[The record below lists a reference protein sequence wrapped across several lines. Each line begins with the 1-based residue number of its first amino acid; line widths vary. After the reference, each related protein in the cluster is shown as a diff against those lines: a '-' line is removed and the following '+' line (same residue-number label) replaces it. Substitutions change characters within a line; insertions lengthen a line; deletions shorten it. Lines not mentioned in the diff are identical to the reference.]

1 MAALGWG
8 SGGEGR
14 RGGCCPHVWGMGW
27 DGGCVLCHGGGG
39 GAAQPPRAAHPSPTA
54 GCTHA
59 PRHGPEHNAHSRA
72 HAAQPPH
79 GTRHRGGGGLPL
91 EGGGPQGTPR
101 IHGCPGPVPP
111 QIFSHHSN
119 SPPQAAKLPMS
130 IIIVGVGQA
139 EFDGEAV
146 LPPQPRGVP
155 AVRGGLIALSPPPLP
170 TAMVELD
177 GDDIR
182 ISSRGK
188 VAERDIVQ
196 VWDPPALCVGT
207 GRPPPPC
214 SPLPKALGATAGPGV
229 GMGG

>member
-1 MAALGWG
+1 MGGACCATG
-8 SGGEGR
+8 GGEVQLSPQGR
-14 RGGCCPHVWGMGW
+14 HIPAPQQDAPTHRVTALSTMRTAEPTQRSPH
-27 DGGCVLCHGGGG
+27 
-39 GAAQPPRAAHPSPTA
+39 TA
-54 GCTHA
+54 
-59 PRHGPEHNAHSRA
+59 
-72 HAAQPPH
+72 H
-79 GTRHRGGGGLPL
+79 GTGRGGLPL
-91 EGGGPQGTPR
+91 EGGGGTPR
-101 IHGCPGPVPP
+101 HPMDLWVPRAGATPDIFTPFQPPPCRQPSSPCPSSSWGSARLSLMVRLC
-111 QIFSHHSN
+111 
-119 SPPQAAKLPMS
+119 SPPNPEGSLLF
-130 IIIVGVGQA
+130 
-139 EFDGEAV
+139 E
-146 LPPQPRGVP
+146 
-155 AVRGGLIALSPPPLP
+155 GGLIADNPPPLP

>member
-1 MAALGWG
+1 MFGGWAG
-8 SGGEGR
+8 MGGACCATGGGEVQLSPQGR
-14 RGGCCPHVWGMGW
+14 HIPAPQQDAPTHRVTALSTMRTAEPTQRSPH
-27 DGGCVLCHGGGG
+27 
-39 GAAQPPRAAHPSPTA
+39 TA
-54 GCTHA
+54 
-59 PRHGPEHNAHSRA
+59 
-72 HAAQPPH
+72 H
-79 GTRHRGGGGLPL
+79 GTGRGGLPL
-91 EGGGPQGTPR
+91 EGGGPQGTPW
-101 IHGCPGPVPP
+101 IYGCPGPVPP

-119 SPPQAAKLPMS
+119 PPPQAAKLPMS